1 MIPSWGSYVVGDL
14 VGMGVDRRRAREG
27 LLRGGGARARGW
39 RRQSGVCV
47 QDTGFDLVPGT
58 YVQFHRERG

>member
-1 MIPSWGSYVVGDL
+1 MLTEGGQ
-14 VGMGVDRRRAREG
+14 GKG